1 MPDISQI
8 DWVAVG
14 IALVVIAIV
23 WTIVQR
29 VLKLTLQ
36 LFTCGC
42 AVLAGIVLAIAALI
56 YLAPQIQ

>member
-8 DWVAVG
+8 DWVAIG
-14 IALVVIAIV
+14 IALVVIAVI

-42 AVLAGIVLAIAALI
+42 AILAGIVLAIAALI
-56 YLAPQIQ
+56 YIAPQFQ